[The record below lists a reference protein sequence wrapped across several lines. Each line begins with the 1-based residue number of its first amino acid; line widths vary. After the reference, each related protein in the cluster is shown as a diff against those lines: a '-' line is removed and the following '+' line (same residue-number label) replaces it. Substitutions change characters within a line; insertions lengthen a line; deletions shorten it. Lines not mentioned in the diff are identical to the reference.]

1 MVVLVELKDL
11 QTPCWLVDP
20 DQLQA
25 NIDGFQA
32 MANAHRKQLWPMIKT
47 HKSTV
52 IARLQKTAGAQGFLT
67 GTLQESQVLLEQDL
81 GPVMY
86 AYPVAGEAN
95 LKRALEIGRMG
106 RLILSVDGEANAR
119 LLSDVWQRS
128 AKDVPNC
135 PRQEVLMIIDSGLHR
150 FGVLPERAGSLGQVI
165 EQLPGLQLIGIS
177 THPGQVYGAG
187 NPSQAHQVAKDAAAA
202 MRTAYENL
210 KAAGLEIALVA
221 TGSTPT
227 FITDSEDDL
236 INTLRPGNYVFFDQ
250 TQIQLMEIPEHQC
263 ALTVLATVVANPSE
277 DLLMIDAGS
286 KCLALD
292 KGAHG
297 TSAAADYGRIIGHPE
312 LSLFSLS
319 EEVGRIRINGYTDV
333 KVGDQLRIIPN
344 HTCPVAN
351 LADRLLLVREG
362 RVIGTCPVDMKMKT
376 NQDL

>member
-1 MVVLVELKDL
+1 VLNLVEIKDL

-25 NIDGFQA
+25 NIDRFQA
-32 MANAHRKQLWPMIKT
+32 IANEHGKQLWPMIKT

-119 LLSDVWQRS
+119 QLSDVWQRF

-135 PRQEVLMIIDSGLHR
+135 PLQEVLMIIDSGLHR
-150 FGVLPERAGSLGQVI
+150 FGVQPERAGALGQI
-165 EQLPGLQLIGIS
+165 IDQLPGLQLIGIG

-187 NPSQAHQVAKDAAAA
+187 NPSEARQAAKDAAAA
-202 MRTAYENL
+202 MKAAYDNL
-210 KAAGLEIALVA
+210 KAAGFVIALVA

-227 FITDSEDDL
+227 FMADSEDDL

-250 TQIQLMEIPEHQC
+250 TQVQLMEIPERQC

-319 EEVGRIRINGYTDV
+319 EEVGRIRIDGYTDV

-351 LADRLLLVREG
+351 LADRLLLVRENL
-362 RVIGTCPVDMKMKT
+362 VIGTCQVDMKMKT